1 MEADE
6 EPGPPSR
13 KRKLIGVSKG
23 HSMRI
28 GMDSL
33 VASCQQCSPGSI
45 PGRLP
50 LTLPPPLSPKPSVV
64 RLSVKCGGVT
74 EARLSGSE
82 ARWWEEAELLHS
94 RSFFFLWNMPTDY
107 IFRNYEKNGLCT
119 KEKKRQNIKEQNQ
132 ATLDRTKS
140 SFAGRP

>member
-1 MEADE
+1 
-6 EPGPPSR
+6 
-13 KRKLIGVSKG
+13 
-23 HSMRI
+23 
-28 GMDSL
+28 
-33 VASCQQCSPGSI
+33 
-45 PGRLP
+45 
-50 LTLPPPLSPKPSVV
+50 
-64 RLSVKCGGVT
+64 VKCGGVT

-82 ARWWEEAELLHS
+82 ARWWEEAELLRS

-132 ATLDRTKS
+132 ATLDTTKS